1 MARVSIGGNLIAGS
15 GMTRRSCKGSTYR
28 KDCRRIENRRGWD
41 NRRHRGNEG
50 DRVSTTIYELHG
62 VVAVIAMNN
71 PPVNGLGFDLRCDI
85 VEGLTRAEA
94 DANVKAVVLIGTA
107 RAFSGGADIREF
119 GSPRA
124 SAEPTLNTVIRMLE
138 SAKKP
143 VVAAI
148 GGACMGGGLELA
160 MGCHY
165 RVAVKGAQIA
175 LPEVKLGLMPGAGG
189 TQRLPRLIGAEAALD
204 MIVSGN
210 AVPSE
215 QLKDS
220 GLFDEMVEHD
230 LLPGAVAF
238 AKKVVAEGRPLKRV
252 RDMKVSL
259 ADADGFF
266 RAARDAVR
274 EKARNFPAPL
284 KCVDAVA
291 AAVTMPY
298 EEGAR
303 FERESFLEL
312 MQTPESRALRHA
324 FFGERAAAKIPDV
337 PEDTPLRKIEKV
349 AVIGANYEASAKK
362 GRLTAQQVEERMALL
377 KPTLSYDDLKDADMA
392 VEAVY
397 EEISVKEAVFR
408 RLDEVMKP
416 GAILASNTSTL
427 DVNKIADFTR
437 RPQDVVGT
445 HFFSPANVMK
455 LLEVVRGAK
464 TAKGVLATVMS
475 LAKKIKKTAVVSGVC
490 DGFIG
495 NRMVEQYIR
504 QALFLLE
511 EGATPSQVDRAM
523 ESWGMAMGPFRMSD
537 LAGNDIGWAIRK
549 RRYRERPDFKYSK
562 IADRLCEQGRF
573 GQKTGLGWYRYE
585 AGRREALPD
594 PAVEQMIVDYRE
606 EIGAQRRAI
615 DDDEIVH
622 RLIFALVN
630 EGSAILQEGISSRA
644 SDIDMVYLTGYGF
657 PLHRGGPML
666 YADEVGL
673 YNVVDRMKRF
683 AANPHGDPA
692 FWKPAPLLAKLAS
705 EGKRFN

>member
-1 MARVSIGGNLIAGS
+1 MS
-15 GMTRRSCKGSTYR
+15 STSY
-28 KDCRRIENRRGWD
+28 EQRG
-41 NRRHRGNEG
+41 
-50 DRVSTTIYELHG
+50 T
-62 VVAVIAMNN
+62 VAVITMNN
-71 PPVNGLGFDLRCDI
+71 PPVNGLGFELRRDI
-85 VEGLTRAEA
+85 VEGLARAEA
-94 DANVKAVVLIGTA
+94 EANVKAMVLIGSA

-119 GSPRA
+119 GSPKA
-124 SAEPTLNTVIRMLE
+124 SAEPALNTVIRMLE
-138 SAKKP
+138 SAGKP

-160 MGCHY
+160 LGCHY

-189 TQRLPRLIGAEAALD
+189 TQRLPRLIGAEAALN

-210 AVPSE
+210 SVLSE
-215 QLKDS
+215 QLADS
-220 GLFDEMVEHD
+220 GVFDQMLERD
-230 LLPGAVAF
+230 LLSGAIAF
-238 AKKVVAEGRPLKRV
+238 AERVVSERRPLRRV
-252 RDMKVSL
+252 RDLKVSL
-259 ADADGFF
+259 ANADGFF
-266 RAARDAVR
+266 QFARNSVRAAA
-274 EKARNFPAPL
+274 KNFPAPL

-291 AAVTMPY
+291 AAVALPF
-298 EEGAR
+298 EEGVR
-303 FERESFLEL
+303 LERQLFLEL
-312 MQTPESRALRHA
+312 MQSPESRALRHA
-324 FFGERAAAKIPDV
+324 FFAERAAAKIPDV
-337 PEDTPLRKIEKV
+337 PEDTPLRKIGKIAVVGAGTMGSGITANFLSAGLPVALLEAKKEALEK
-349 AVIGANYEASAKK
+349 AQATIRGIYEASAKK
-362 GRLTAQQVEERMALL
+362 GRLTSQQVTERMALL
-377 KPTLSYDDLKDADMA
+377 KATQSYDDLKDADM
-392 VEAVY
+392 VIEAVF
-397 EEISVKEAVFR
+397 EEISVKETVFR
-408 RLDEVMKP
+408 KLDETIKP

-427 DVNKIADFTR
+427 DLDKIAAFTR
-437 RPQDVVGT
+437 RPRDVVGT

-455 LLEVVRGAK
+455 LLEVVRGEK
-464 TAKGVLATVMS
+464 TAKDVLATVMG

-495 NRMVEQYIR
+495 NRMVEQYLR

-511 EGATPSQVDRAM
+511 EGATPRQVDRAL
-523 ESWGMAMGPFRMSD
+523 EKWGMAMGPFRMSD

-585 AGRREALPD
+585 AGRRDAIPD
-594 PAVEQMIVDYRE
+594 PAVEQMIVDYRG

-630 EGSAILQEGISSRA
+630 EGAAILEEGVAQRA

-657 PLHRGGPML
+657 PLHRGGPMF

-673 YNVVDRMKRF
+673 YNVVASMRRF

-692 FWKPAPLLAKLAS
+692 FWKPAPLLASLAS

>member
-1 MARVSIGGNLIAGS
+1 MSS
-15 GMTRRSCKGSTYR
+15 
-28 KDCRRIENRRGWD
+28 
-41 NRRHRGNEG
+41 
-50 DRVSTTIYELHG
+50 TIYELRDT
-62 VVAVIAMNN
+62 VAVITMNN
-71 PPVNGLGFDLRCDI
+71 PPVNGLGFDLRHDI
-85 VEGLTRAEA
+85 VEGLARAEA
-94 DANVKAVVLIGTA
+94 DANVKAVVLIGSP

-138 SAKKP
+138 NAGKP

-160 MGCHY
+160 LGCHY

-189 TQRLPRLIGAEAALD
+189 TQRLPRLIGAEAALN

-210 AVPSE
+210 SVPSE
-215 QLKDS
+215 QLEGS
-220 GLFDEMVEHD
+220 GLFDQVFEQG
-230 LLPGAVAF
+230 LLPAAISF
-238 AKKVVAEGRPLKRV
+238 AERVVSERGPLKRV
-252 RDMKVSL
+252 RDLKASL
-259 ADADGFF
+259 ANADGFF
-266 RAARDAVR
+266 QFARNTVRAAA
-274 EKARNFPAPL
+274 KNFPAPL

-291 AAVTMPY
+291 AAVSMPY

-303 FERESFLEL
+303 FERESFLQL
-312 MQTPESRALRHA
+312 MQTPQSRALRHA

-337 PEDTPLRKIEKV
+337 PEDASLRKIEKM
-349 AVIGANYEASAKK
+349 AVVGAGTMGGGITMNFLSAGIPVTLLEMKQEALDKGIATIRRNYEASAKR
-362 GRLTAQQVEERMALL
+362 GRLSARQVEERMALL
-377 KPTLSYDDLKDADMA
+377 KPTLSYDDLKDADM
-392 VEAVY
+392 VIEAVF

-408 RLDEVMKP
+408 RLDQVMKS

-464 TAKGVLATVMS
+464 TAKDVLATVMG

-495 NRMVEQYIR
+495 NRMVEQYLR

-511 EGATPSQVDRAM
+511 EGATPSQVDRAL

-549 RRYRERPDFKYSK
+549 RRYRERPNFKYSK

-573 GQKTGLGWYRYE
+573 GQKTGLGWYR
-585 AGRREALPD
+585 
-594 PAVEQMIVDYRE
+594 
-606 EIGAQRRAI
+606 
-615 DDDEIVH
+615 
-622 RLIFALVN
+622 
-630 EGSAILQEGISSRA
+630 
-644 SDIDMVYLTGYGF
+644 
-657 PLHRGGPML
+657 
-666 YADEVGL
+666 
-673 YNVVDRMKRF
+673 
-683 AANPHGDPA
+683 
-692 FWKPAPLLAKLAS
+692 
-705 EGKRFN
+705 

>member
-1 MARVSIGGNLIAGS
+1 
-15 GMTRRSCKGSTYR
+15 
-28 KDCRRIENRRGWD
+28 
-41 NRRHRGNEG
+41 
-50 DRVSTTIYELHG
+50 VSTTIYELHG
-62 VVAVIAMNN
+62 QVAVITMNN
-71 PPVNGLGFDLRCDI
+71 PPVNGLGFDLRRDI
-85 VEGLTRAEA
+85 VEGLARAEA
-94 DANVKAVVLIGTA
+94 DANVKAVVLIGSA

-124 SAEPTLNTVIRMLE
+124 SAEPNLNTVIRMLE
-138 SAKKP
+138 SAEKP

-148 GGACMGGGLELA
+148 SGACMGGGLELA
-160 MGCHY
+160 LGCHY

-189 TQRLPRLIGAEAALD
+189 TQRLPRLIGAEAALN

-210 AVPSE
+210 SVPSE

-220 GLFDEMVEHD
+220 ALFDAMFEQD
-230 LLPGAVAF
+230 LLPGAIAF
-238 AKKVVAEGRPLKRV
+238 ADRVVSERRPLKRA
-252 RDMKVSL
+252 RDLKVSL
-259 ADADGFF
+259 ANADGFF
-266 RAARDAVR
+266 QFARNTVRAAA
-274 EKARNFPAPL
+274 KNFPAPL

-303 FERESFLEL
+303 FERELFLQL
-312 MQTPESRALRHA
+312 VQTPQSRALRHV

-337 PEDTPLRKIEKV
+337 LEDTPLRKIERI
-349 AVIGANYEASAKK
+349 AVVGAGTMGGGITMNFLNAGIPVTLLEMKQEALDRGLATIRRNYESSARK
-362 GRLTAQQVEERMALL
+362 GRLTAQQLEERMALL
-377 KPTLSYDDLKDADMA
+377 EPTLSYDDLKDADM
-392 VEAVY
+392 VIEAVF
-397 EEISVKEAVFR
+397 EDIAVKEAVFR
-408 RLDEVMKP
+408 QLDEVMKP

-427 DVNKIADFTR
+427 DLNKIADFTT
-437 RPQDVVGT
+437 RPRDVVGT

-455 LLEVVRGAK
+455 LLEVVRGGR
-464 TAKGVLATVMS
+464 TAKDVLATVMS

-511 EGATPSQVDRAM
+511 EGATPSQVDRAV

-549 RRYRERPDFKYSK
+549 RRYRERPNFKYSK

-585 AGRREALPD
+585 AGRRDALPD
-594 PAVEQMIVDYRE
+594 PAVEQMIADYRK

-683 AANPHGDPA
+683 AANPYGDPA
-692 FWKPAPLLAKLAS
+692 FWKPAPLLAKLAG

>member
-1 MARVSIGGNLIAGS
+1 M
-15 GMTRRSCKGSTYR
+15 
-28 KDCRRIENRRGWD
+28 
-41 NRRHRGNEG
+41 
-50 DRVSTTIYELHG
+50 STTIYELHG
-62 VVAVIAMNN
+62 QVAVITMNN
-71 PPVNGLGFDLRCDI
+71 PPVNGLGFDLRRDI
-85 VEGLTRAEA
+85 VEGLARAEA
-94 DANVKAVVLIGTA
+94 DANVKAVVLIGSA

-124 SAEPTLNTVIRMLE
+124 SAEPNLNTVIRMLE
-138 SAKKP
+138 SAEKP

-148 GGACMGGGLELA
+148 SGACMGGGLELA
-160 MGCHY
+160 LGCHY

-189 TQRLPRLIGAEAALD
+189 TQRLPRLIGAEAALN

-210 AVPSE
+210 SVPSE

-220 GLFDEMVEHD
+220 ALFDAMFEQD
-230 LLPGAVAF
+230 LLPGAIAF
-238 AKKVVAEGRPLKRV
+238 ADRVVSERRPLKRA
-252 RDMKVSL
+252 RDLKVSL
-259 ADADGFF
+259 ANADGFF
-266 RAARDAVR
+266 QFARNTVRAAA
-274 EKARNFPAPL
+274 KNFPAPL

-303 FERESFLEL
+303 FERELFLQL
-312 MQTPESRALRHA
+312 VQTPQSRALRHV

-337 PEDTPLRKIEKV
+337 LEDTPLRKIERI
-349 AVIGANYEASAKK
+349 AVVGAGTMGGGITMNFLNAGIPVTLLEMKQEALDRGLATIRRNYESSARK
-362 GRLTAQQVEERMALL
+362 GRLTAQQLEERMALL
-377 KPTLSYDDLKDADMA
+377 EPTLSYDDLKDADM
-392 VEAVY
+392 VIEAVF
-397 EEISVKEAVFR
+397 EDIAVKEAVFR
-408 RLDEVMKP
+408 QLDEVMKP

-427 DVNKIADFTR
+427 DLNKIADFTT
-437 RPQDVVGT
+437 RPRDVVGT

-455 LLEVVRGAK
+455 LLEVVRGGR
-464 TAKGVLATVMS
+464 TAKDVLATVMS

-511 EGATPSQVDRAM
+511 EGATPSQVDRAV

-549 RRYRERPDFKYSK
+549 RRYRERPNFKYSK

-585 AGRREALPD
+585 AGRRDALPD
-594 PAVEQMIVDYRE
+594 PAVEQMIADYRK

-683 AANPHGDPA
+683 AADPHGDPG
-692 FWKPAPLLAKLAS
+692 FWMPAPLLAKLAS
-705 EGKRFN
+705 EGKKFN

>member
-1 MARVSIGGNLIAGS
+1 MSS
-15 GMTRRSCKGSTYR
+15 
-28 KDCRRIENRRGWD
+28 
-41 NRRHRGNEG
+41 
-50 DRVSTTIYELHG
+50 TIYELHG
-62 VVAVIAMNN
+62 RAAVITMNN
-71 PPVNGLGFDLRCDI
+71 PPVNGLGFDLRRDI
-85 VEGLTRAEA
+85 VEGLARAEA
-94 DANVKAVVLIGTA
+94 DANVTAVVLIGSA

-119 GSPRA
+119 GSPKA
-124 SAEPTLNTVIRMLE
+124 TAEPTLNTVIRILE
-138 SAKKP
+138 NAKKP
-143 VVAAI
+143 VIAAI

-160 MGCHY
+160 LGCHY

-175 LPEVKLGLMPGAGG
+175 LPEVKLGLIPGAGG
-189 TQRLPRLIGAEAALD
+189 TQRLPRLIGAEAALN

-210 AVPSE
+210 PVPSE

-220 GLFDEMVEHD
+220 ALFDEMVEHD
-230 LLPGAVAF
+230 LLAGAVAF
-238 AKKVVAEGRPLKRV
+238 AGKVVAERRPLKRV
-252 RDMKVSL
+252 RDIKVSL
-259 ADADGFF
+259 ANAQGFF
-266 RAARDAVR
+266 QFARNTVRAAA
-274 EKARNFPAPL
+274 KNFPAPP

-291 AAVTMPY
+291 AAVTLPY

-303 FERESFLEL
+303 FERESFLQL
-312 MQTPESRALRHA
+312 MLTPESRALRHA

-349 AVIGANYEASAKK
+349 AVIGAGTMGGGITMNFLSAGIPVTLLEMKQEALDKGIATIRRNYEASARK
-362 GRLTAQQVEERMALL
+362 GRLTAEQVGERMALL

-392 VEAVY
+392 IEAVF
-397 EEISVKEAVFR
+397 EEISVKEAVFKQ
-408 RLDEVMKP
+408 LDKVMKS

-437 RPQDVVGT
+437 RPRDVVGT

-464 TAKGVLATVMS
+464 TAKDVLATVMG
-475 LAKKIKKTAVVSGVC
+475 LAKRIRKTAVVSGVC

-495 NRMVEQYIR
+495 NRMIEQYLR

-511 EGATPSQVDRAM
+511 EGATPRQVDRAV

-549 RRYRERPDFKYSK
+549 RRYREQPDLKYSR
-562 IADRLCEQGRF
+562 IADRLCELGRF

-585 AGRREALPD
+585 AGRRDAVAD
-594 PAVEQMIVDYRE
+594 PVVERMIVAYSKEVGSERRRIGDE
-606 EIGAQRRAI
+606 EIVQ
-615 DDDEIVH
+615 

-630 EGSAILQEGISSRA
+630 EGAAILQEGISLRA
-644 SDIDMVYLTGYGF
+644 SDIDLVYLTGYGF

-673 YNVVDRMKRF
+673 YNVVDSMKRF
-683 AANPHGDPA
+683 AANPHGDPG